1 MVVVAIVAWLLL
13 IGVLGLAGIR
23 FARRR
28 ARAPTAATA
37 ARWFFFPPGRRK
49 PFSML

>member
-1 MVVVAIVAWLLL
+1 MAVVAIVAWLLL

-28 ARAPTAATA
+28 ARAPTAATVTP
-37 ARWFFFPPGRRK
+37 WIFFTAGRR
-49 PFSML
+49 